1 MNKNKKGGIL
11 IVLTLF
17 LLAFFALIMLI
28 QIKYYMAY
36 WKLQKEADDLIT
48 YAQPIGNGIKRDIYV
63 IDQLAKGKLKIP
75 PNDNQLLDLIYIKIE
90 GSSIN
95 STTKSFQIKGS
106 KLELENE
113 LRKMGNKVRRV
124 EYIEGK
130 LRIRVNGKDEFG
142 NDKEF
147 IIGRNDQGVVVNVE
161 LRDSNNQDQVEKWEE
176 LEREIGRIKENG
188 REIIEGIKN
197 EGMEGVKGTS
207 EEYLKRV
214 IKGVFEERERIKE
227 IIIETNKWEE
237 GVDINGDGIVEPDTF
252 KNVMEGEIKI
262 ICGEKR
268 ELEVPFGIAAVYKL
282 EYITLFQSKLEYIT
296 LFQSQFKR
304 KIENQIFLDITVKGY
319 PVLKLIGISLN
330 PNDNE

>member
-95 STTKSFQIKGS
+95 SASESFSIDS
-106 KLELENE
+106 NNLIFELNPI
-113 LRKMGNKVRRV
+113 RNKVRRV

-142 NDKEF
+142 NDKEL

-161 LRDSNNQDQVEKWEE
+161 RWDSNNQDQVEKW
-176 LEREIGRIKENG
+176 G
-188 REIIEGIKN
+188 GIR
-197 EGMEGVKGTS
+197 
-207 EEYLKRV
+207 KR
-214 IKGVFEERERIKE
+214 
-227 IIIETNKWEE
+227 
-237 GVDINGDGIVEPDTF
+237 D
-252 KNVMEGEIKI
+252 
-262 ICGEKR
+262 
-268 ELEVPFGIAAVYKL
+268 
-282 EYITLFQSKLEYIT
+282 
-296 LFQSQFKR
+296 R
-304 KIENQIFLDITVKGY
+304 KD
-319 PVLKLIGISLN
+319 
-330 PNDNE
+330 

>member
-106 KLELENE
+106 KLENE

-161 LRDSNNQDQVEKWEE
+161 RRDSNNQDQVEKWGE

-282 EYITLFQSKLEYIT
+282 EYITLFQS
-296 LFQSQFKR
+296 QFKR
-304 KIENQIFLDITVKGY
+304 KIGNQIFLDITVKGY

>member
-95 STTKSFQIKGS
+95 STTKSFKIKGS
-106 KLELENE
+106 KLRDELG
-113 LRKMGNKVRRV
+113 KMGNKVRRV

-161 LRDSNNQDQVEKWEE
+161 RRDSNNQDQVEKWGE

-252 KNVMEGEIKI
+252 KHIIGGELKI
-262 ICGEKR
+262 RCGENR
-268 ELEVPFGIAAVYKL
+268 EVQVPFGIGAVYKL
-282 EYITLFQSKLEYIT
+282 EYITLFTSNV
-296 LFQSQFKR
+296 SQ
-304 KIENQIFLDITVKGY
+304 NNLNITVKGY
-319 PVLKLIGISLN
+319 PILKLIGIYR
-330 PNDNE
+330 

>member
-106 KLELENE
+106 KLENE

-161 LRDSNNQDQVEKWEE
+161 HRDSNNQDQVEKWGE

-282 EYITLFQSKLEYIT
+282 EYITLFQS
-296 LFQSQFKR
+296 QSKT

>member
-95 STTKSFQIKGS
+95 STTKSFQIDGS
-106 KLELENE
+106 KLRDELG
-113 LRKMGNKVRRV
+113 KMGNKVRRV

-161 LRDSNNQDQVEKWEE
+161 RWDSNNQDQVEKWGE

-282 EYITLFQSKLEYIT
+282 EYITLFN
-296 LFQSQFKR
+296 SQVSS
-304 KIENQIFLDITVKGY
+304 NNNFLNITVKGY
-319 PVLKLIGISLN
+319 PVLRLIGISLN
-330 PNDNE
+330 PNDNK